1 MYGDWEGSRI
11 GSLHSFEK
19 SVIKSYPYKDFRLFC
34 LLCLLS
40 SLEHAQRSSVYL
52 YGDLNTCCWPI
63 YACTLLAYKGC
74 VVDVRSSRNVSSDRS
89 PTSLAFAGCFV

>member
-19 SVIKSYPYKDFRLFC
+19 SVIKSYPYKDFRLFR

-52 YGDLNTCCWPI
+52 YGDLNM
-63 YACTLLAYKGC
+63 LLAYLC
-74 VVDVRSSRNVSSDRS
+74 VHTFWHRRSVWLMYAQAGTYPATDR
-89 PTSLAFAGCFV
+89 LGV